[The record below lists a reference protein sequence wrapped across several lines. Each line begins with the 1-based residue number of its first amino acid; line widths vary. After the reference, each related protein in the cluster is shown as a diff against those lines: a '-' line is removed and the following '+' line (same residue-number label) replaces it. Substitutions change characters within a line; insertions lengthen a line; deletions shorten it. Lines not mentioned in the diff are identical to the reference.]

1 MCLPVHLLTS
11 CAFCPLQDGRLSKQ
25 EILDNYEVFVG
36 SQVTNFG
43 EVLLRHDE
51 F

>member
-1 MCLPVHLLTS
+1 MCTDHLLIN
-11 CAFCPLQDGRLSKQ
+11 CAFCSLQDGRLSKQ
-25 EILDNYEVFVG
+25 EILDSYEVFVG
-36 SQVTNFG
+36 SQATDFG

>member
-1 MCLPVHLLTS
+1 MCLPVHVLTS
-11 CAFCPLQDGRLSKQ
+11 CAFCLLQDGRLSKQ